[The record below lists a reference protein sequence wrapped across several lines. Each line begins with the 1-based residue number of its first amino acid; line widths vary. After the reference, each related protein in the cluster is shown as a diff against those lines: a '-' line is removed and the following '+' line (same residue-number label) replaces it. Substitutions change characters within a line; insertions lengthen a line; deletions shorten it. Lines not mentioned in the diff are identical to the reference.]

1 MFSNLTQGS
10 ILYGYDA
17 KETFKYFTA
26 PIVSVSLPRLK
37 NKPNGF
43 YPLTEM
49 VVDIVATVN
58 GERREFQQVPS
69 NTSIADFGE
78 NAFVIADSKE
88 ALNAFIDSQ
97 LMNVDKIIETDDN
110 NIEKDKHLKVEYES
124 LQKQINPN
132 LRQSVNDDEVK
143 ELRDKV
149 NSMEG
154 SLKEILSLL
163 KPGNDKNE

>member
-88 ALNAFIDSQ
+88 AL
-97 LMNVDKIIETDDN
+97 
-110 NIEKDKHLKVEYES
+110 
-124 LQKQINPN
+124 
-132 LRQSVNDDEVK
+132 
-143 ELRDKV
+143 
-149 NSMEG
+149 
-154 SLKEILSLL
+154 KEI
-163 KPGNDKNE
+163 

>member
-97 LMNVDKIIETDDN
+97 LMNVDNRLN
-110 NIEKDKHLKVEYES
+110 NIEKDKHLKIEYES

-143 ELRDKV
+143 DLREKV

-163 KPGNDKNE
+163 KPGNNKNE

>member
-97 LMNVDKIIETDDN
+97 LMNVDTRLN

-132 LRQSVNDDEVK
+132 LRQSVNEDEVK
-143 ELRDKV
+143 ELREKV

-154 SLKEILSLL
+154 SLKEIISLL
-163 KPGNDKNE
+163 KPGNNNKEQ